1 MKSIPEVHMQCLK
14 GKAYRQKCMT
24 LIIAINRDLEGVYT
38 GVDSEGA
45 SPTRE
50 KHNFRSISVY

>member
-1 MKSIPEVHMQCLK
+1 MQYLK

-24 LIIAINRDLEGVYT
+24 LMFAINRDLEGVYT

-45 SPTRE
+45 SQTRE
-50 KHNFRSISVY
+50 KQF